1 MRAHDIFCAAT
12 GADPELMT
20 ELINERYEEDRARHP
35 EKYAPDYDYEWDEW
49 FEEQRRKEWERLE
62 LLNEWY

>member
-1 MRAHDIFCAAT
+1 MTTFDIFCAVS
-12 GADPELMT
+12 GADPELYT
-20 ELINERYEEDRARHP
+20 ELINERYEEDKARHP